1 MFYDKSNVFGEMAG
15 VLKDVATERLN
26 QYQKWGKQYHSHDRW
41 AVLIGEEYG
50 EYCQAIQQDEEWS
63 KETDAHDKEG
73 ELIQIAALCVQAV
86 EQIREERKYR
96 DAKAGRFK
104 N

>member
-1 MFYDKSNVFGEMAG
+1 MGNDKMSVFGEMAG
-15 VLKDVATERLN
+15 VLRDVAEERLS
-26 QYQKWGKQYHSHDRW
+26 QFQKWGKQQHNSDRW

-50 EYCQAIQQDEEWS
+50 EYCQALQQGDEWS
-63 KETDAHDKEG
+63 KETDADNEES

-96 DAKAGRFK
+96 NAKTNRFK